1 METAMPF
8 DPNPAIG
15 RSLAMGVSSR
25 LRMMILVGAAT
36 GLAARLCGFTYPV
49 TNTNDAG
56 PGSLRQAILDAN
68 ATSGAD
74 DIAFAIPGDGVQTI
88 VLSSPLPDI
97 VDPVWIDGYSQ
108 PGASP
113 NSNPPGQAFNT
124 VLKIEVKGTGS
135 VSSPCFTIAA
145 GNADV
150 IAMVIQGLAI
160 NRCSTA
166 VVVTA
171 GGDFA
176 FIRQN
181 FIGTDASGA
190 SIGPVSVNGGISV
203 TNAAGVLIAANLV
216 SGTSTAG
223 IDLNGS
229 PGSFVVGNMVGTN
242 AAGDSIIAGTGAIG
256 VSVSSSPDAVIGGT
270 TPDARNVV
278 VPGAAQ
284 EGISVDTNTQV
295 VGNFVGTDVTG
306 TKPLGNATV
315 GIALNGTNLV
325 TGNVVGAGN
334 VGLYVQ
340 NSSAGNP
347 PVVQGNF
354 IGTDATAAL
363 DLGNRSNGIYVGGAG
378 YAVIGGTGAGEGNVI
393 AHNGGGDLQGSGG
406 VQVSAPAVT
415 IRGNRMFDNRPL
427 GIDLLNGFVGVTP
440 NDPGDI
446 DNFNDMTLQNFPIIT
461 SVVPGTSTTHI
472 EGGLDSVAEQTFDID
487 LYASPACPRRPN
499 DYLQGD
505 TYLGAL
511 QVTTDGFGTAPFA
524 IDIPFVLAAGQ
535 PVTATATDQFGN
547 TSEFSQRIVFSVDPP
562 SGSAAGGTTATISGM
577 TFTPGATV
585 TVGVV
590 PASDVVSVDPGT
602 LTATMPALSAG
613 TLYGV
618 TVSVPGGQT
627 STLPD
632 GWLADFLDVPAANL
646 FHALVGRL
654 VVNGVAA
661 GVGGGN
667 YGVDQSTLRQQMA
680 VFLLKG
686 KHGVCYAPPPCTGT
700 FGDVPC
706 PSPFANWIEALAAEG
721 ITGGCGN
728 GDYCPQNPVRRDQMA
743 AFLLKAEHGAGYV
756 PPPCTGVF
764 PDVACPSLF
773 ADWIERL
780 AAEQIT
786 GGCGSGNYCPGS
798 NATRGQ
804 MAAFV
809 VKTFSLP

>member
-1 METAMPF
+1 
-8 DPNPAIG
+8 
-15 RSLAMGVSSR
+15 MGVSSR
-25 LRMMILVGAAT
+25 LRTMILAGAAA
-36 GLAARLCGFTYPV
+36 GLAARLCGFTYTV

-68 ATSGAD
+68 ASPGAD
-74 DIAFAIPGDGVQTI
+74 SVDFAIPGDGVQTI
-88 VLSSPLPDI
+88 ALSTPLPDI
-97 VDPVWIDGYSQ
+97 VDPLWIDGYTQ

-113 NSNPPGQAFNT
+113 NSNPPGQGFNT
-124 VLKIEVKGTGS
+124 VLKIEVKGTGT
-135 VSSPCFTIAA
+135 VSSPCFTVAA
-145 GNADV
+145 ANAGV

-166 VVVTA
+166 IVVTA
-171 GGDFA
+171 GGDSA

-190 SIGPVSVNGGISV
+190 GIGPAGVNGGISV
-203 TNAAGVLIAANLV
+203 ANASGVLIAANLV
-216 SGTSTAG
+216 SGTSTTG
-223 IDLNGS
+223 IGLNHS
-229 PGSFVVGNMVGTN
+229 PDSFVVGNLVGTN
-242 AAGDSIIAGTGAIG
+242 AAGDSVVPGSGSDGISALNSLNVT
-256 VSVSSSPDAVIGGT
+256 IGGA

-278 VPGAAQ
+278 VSGATQA
-284 EGISVDTNTQV
+284 GIYVDSITQV

-306 TKPLGNATV
+306 TKPLGSATI
-315 GIALNGTNLV
+315 GIDLNGGALV
-325 TGNVVGAGN
+325 AGNVVGASR
-334 VGLYVQ
+334 VGVWVQ
-340 NSSAGNP
+340 SSSPGQS
-347 PVVQGNF
+347 VVIQGNF
-354 IGTDATAAL
+354 IGTDASATF
-363 DLGNRSNGIYVGGAG
+363 DLGNQSNGIVVGGG
-378 YAVIGGTGAGEGNVI
+378 YAIVGGTGPGEGNVI
-393 AHNGGGDLQGSGG
+393 AHNGGVGPEGSGG
-406 VQVSAPAVT
+406 IRVTGPAVT
-415 IRGNRMFDNRPL
+415 IRGNRIFDNRPL
-427 GIDLLNGFVGVTP
+427 GIDLVGVTGGVTP

-446 DNFNDMTLQNFPIIT
+446 DIFNELTLQNFPVIS

-472 EGGLDSVAEQTFDID
+472 EGSLDTMAEQIYDID
-487 LYASPACPRRPN
+487 LYASPACSRRPN
-499 DYLQGD
+499 DYLQGE
-505 TYLGAL
+505 TYLGSL
-511 QVTTDGFGTAPFA
+511 QVTTDGFGTASFA
-524 IDIPFVLAAGQ
+524 LDVPFVLAAGQ

-562 SGSAAGGTTATISGM
+562 SGTAAGGTTATIAGM
-577 TFTPGATV
+577 AFEPGATV
-585 TVGVV
+585 TVGAS
-590 PASDVVSVDPGT
+590 PASNVVAVDPGT

-613 TLYGV
+613 ALYGV

-627 STLPD
+627 STLPN

-646 FHALVGRL
+646 FHDSVARL

-661 GVGGGN
+661 GIGGGN
-667 YGVDQSTLRQQMA
+667 YGVNQSTLRQQMA

-686 KHGVCYAPPPCTGT
+686 KHGACFTPPPCTGI

-728 GDYCPQNPVRRDQMA
+728 GNYCPQNPVRRDQMA
-743 AFLLKAEHGAGYV
+743 AFLLKAEHGAAFA
-756 PPPCTGVF
+756 PPPCAGDF

-773 ADWIERL
+773 ADWIEQL

-786 GGCGSGNYCPGS
+786 GGCGGGNYCPGS

>member
-1 METAMPF
+1 M
-8 DPNPAIG
+8 
-15 RSLAMGVSSR
+15 SVSSR
-25 LRMMILVGAAT
+25 LRTMILAGAAA
-36 GLAARLCGFTYPV
+36 GLAARLCGWTYTV
-49 TNTNDAG
+49 TNTNDSGA
-56 PGSLRQAILDAN
+56 GSLRQAILDAN
-68 ATSGAD
+68 ASAGAD
-74 DIAFAIPGDGVQTI
+74 VIAFAIPGDGVQTI

-97 VDPVWIDGYSQ
+97 VDPVWIDGYTQ

-113 NSNPPGQAFNT
+113 NGNPPGQGFNT

-135 VSSPCFTIAA
+135 VSSPCFTVAA

-166 VVVTA
+166 IVVTA
-171 GGDFA
+171 GGDYA

-181 FIGTDASGA
+181 FIGTDASGG

-203 TNAAGVLIAANLV
+203 TNAAGLLIAANLV

-223 IDLNGS
+223 IGLSSS
-229 PGSFVVGNMVGTN
+229 PGSFVVGNLVGTN
-242 AAGDSIIAGTGAIG
+242 AAGDSIVPGTGFGISA
-256 VSVSSSPDAVIGGT
+256 SNSHDAVIGGT

-284 EGISVDTNTQV
+284 EGIYVDTNTQV

-306 TKPLGNATV
+306 TKPLGNATI
-315 GIALNGTNLV
+315 GIALNGASLV
-325 TGNVVGAGN
+325 TGNVVGN
-334 VGLYVQ
+334 SKVGLYVQ
-340 NSSAGNP
+340 NPSPGNP
-347 PVVQGNF
+347 SVIQGNF
-354 IGTDATAAL
+354 IGTDATATL
-363 DLGNRSNGIYVGGAG
+363 GLGNASNGIYVGGVG

-393 AHNGGGDLQGSGG
+393 AHNGGSDPQGSGG
-406 VQVSAPAVT
+406 IQVSGPAVT

-427 GIDLLNGFVGVTP
+427 GIDLLNGYVGVTP

-472 EGGLDSVAEQTFDID
+472 EGRLDSLAAQTFDID
-487 LYASPACPRRPN
+487 LYASSACPRRPN
-499 DYLQGD
+499 DYLEGE
-505 TYLGAL
+505 TYLQSL

-524 IDIPFVLAAGQ
+524 IDVPFVLDAGQ

-562 SGSAAGGTTATISGM
+562 SGTAAGGTTATISGM
-577 TFTPGATV
+577 SFEPGATV
-585 TVGVV
+585 TVGVI
-590 PASDVVSVDPGT
+590 PASNVMSIDPQT
-602 LTATMPALSAG
+602 LTAVMPALSAG
-613 TLYGV
+613 SLYGV

-627 STLPD
+627 STLPN

-646 FHALVGRL
+646 FHDYVARL

-667 YGVDQSTLRQQMA
+667 YGVAQSTLRQQMA

-686 KHGVCYAPPPCTGT
+686 KHGDCYVPPHCTGI
-700 FGDVPC
+700 FGDVAC
-706 PSPFANWIEALAAEG
+706 PSPFADWIEALAGEG
-721 ITGGCGN
+721 ITGGCGG
-728 GDYCPQNPVRRDQMA
+728 GDYCPHNPVRRDQMA
-743 AFLLKAEHGAGYV
+743 AFLLKAEHGADYV
-756 PPPCTGVF
+756 PPHCTGAF
-764 PDVACPSLF
+764 SDVTCPSLF
-773 ADWIERL
+773 ADWIEQL

-798 NATRGQ
+798 SATRGQ

>member
-1 METAMPF
+1 
-8 DPNPAIG
+8 
-15 RSLAMGVSSR
+15 MGFSSR
-25 LRMMILVGAAT
+25 LRTMIVAGAAA
-36 GLAARLCGFTYPV
+36 GLAARLCGFTYTV

-68 ATSGAD
+68 GTSGAD
-74 DIAFAIPGDGVQTI
+74 SVDFAIPGDGVQTI
-88 VLSSPLPDI
+88 VLASPLPDI
-97 VDPVWIDGYSQ
+97 VDPLWIDGYTQ

-113 NSNPPGQAFNT
+113 NSNPPGQGFNT

-135 VSSPCFTIAA
+135 VSSPCFTVAA

-150 IAMVIQGLAI
+150 IAMVIQGLAV

-166 VVVTA
+166 IVVTA
-171 GGDFA
+171 GGDYA

-190 SIGPVSVNGGISV
+190 GIGPVSVNGGITV

-216 SGTSTAG
+216 SGTSTVG
-223 IDLNGS
+223 IDLTSS
-229 PGSFVVGNMVGTN
+229 PDSFVVGNLVGTN
-242 AAGDSIIAGTGAIG
+242 AAGDSAI
-256 VSVSSSPDAVIGGT
+256 PDAGGISVFQSLNATIGGT

-278 VPGAAQ
+278 VVGAVQ
-284 EGISVDTNTQV
+284 QGIVADSNTQII
-295 VGNFVGTDVTG
+295 GNFVGTDVTG
-306 TKPLGNATV
+306 TKPLGSATT
-315 GIALNGTNLV
+315 GILLEGANLV
-325 TGNVVGAGN
+325 KGNIVGASN
-334 VGLYVQ
+334 YGLYVQ
-340 NSSAGNP
+340 NSSPGNP
-347 PVVQGNF
+347 PVIQGNF
-354 IGTDATAAL
+354 IGTDATATL
-363 DLGNRSNGIYVGGAG
+363 DLGNRSNGVYVSGVG
-378 YAVIGGTGAGEGNVI
+378 YATIGGTGSGEGNVI
-393 AHNGGGDLQGSGG
+393 AHNGGGDPSSSGG
-406 VQVSAPAVT
+406 IQISGPAVT
-415 IRGNRMFDNRPL
+415 IRGNRIFDNRPL
-427 GIDLLNGFVGVTP
+427 GIDLMNGFVGVTP

-446 DNFNDMTLQNFPIIT
+446 DFFNDMTLQNFPIIT

-472 EGGLDSVAEQTFDID
+472 EGTLDSLTEQTFDID

-499 DYLQGD
+499 DYLQGE
-505 TYLGAL
+505 TYLDSL
-511 QVTTDGFGTAPFA
+511 PVTTDGFGTASFA
-524 IDIPFVLAAGQ
+524 IDVPFVLDAGQ

-562 SGSAAGGTTATISGM
+562 SGSAAGGTTATIAGM
-577 TFTPGATV
+577 AFEPGATV
-585 TVGVV
+585 TVGVT
-590 PASDVVSVDPGT
+590 PASNVVSIDPGT

-627 STLPD
+627 STLPN

-646 FHALVGRL
+646 FHDLVARL

-667 YGVDQSTLRQQMA
+667 YGVGQSTLRQQMA

-686 KHGVCYAPPPCTGT
+686 KHGVCYTPPPCTGT

-756 PPPCTGVF
+756 PPPCTAVF

-773 ADWIERL
+773 ADWIEQL

-809 VKTFSLP
+809 VKTFLLP

>member
-1 METAMPF
+1 
-8 DPNPAIG
+8 
-15 RSLAMGVSSR
+15 MGVSSR
-25 LRMMILVGAAT
+25 PRMLLLAGAAT
-36 GLAARLCGFTYPV
+36 GLAAQLWGFTYTV

-56 PGSLRQAILDAN
+56 AGSLRQAILDAN

-113 NSNPPGQAFNT
+113 NSNPPGQGFNT
-124 VLKIEVKGTGS
+124 VLKIEVKGTGF
-135 VSSPCFTIAA
+135 VSSPCFTVAA

-150 IAMVIQGLAI
+150 IAMVIQGLAV

-166 VVVTA
+166 IVVTA
-171 GGDFA
+171 GGDYA

-190 SIGPVSVNGGISV
+190 GIGPVSVNGGITV
-203 TNAAGVLIAANLV
+203 ANAAGLLIAANLV
-216 SGTSTAG
+216 SGTSTDG
-223 IDLNGS
+223 IGLNSS
-229 PGSFVVGNMVGTN
+229 PGSFVVGNLVGTN
-242 AAGDSIIAGTGAIG
+242 AAGDSIVPGTGAFGI
-256 VSVSSSPDAVIGGT
+256 SVSNSLDAVIGGT

-278 VPGAAQ
+278 VLGAAQ
-284 EGISVDTNTQV
+284 EGIYVDTNTHV

-306 TKPLGNATV
+306 TKPLGNTTIGV
-315 GIALNGTNLV
+315 ALNGANVV
-325 TGNVVGAGN
+325 TGNVVGACK
-334 VGLYVQ
+334 VGLYAQ
-340 NSSAGNP
+340 NSSPGNSA
-347 PVVQGNF
+347 VIQGNF
-354 IGTDATAAL
+354 IGTDATATL
-363 DLGNRSNGIYVGGAG
+363 DLGNRSNGIYVGGVG

-393 AHNGGGDLQGSGG
+393 AHNGGSDPQGSGG
-406 VQVSAPAVT
+406 LQVSAPAAT

-427 GIDLLNGFVGVTP
+427 GIDLMNGYVGVTP

-446 DNFNDMTLQNFPIIT
+446 DNFNEMTLQNFPIIT
-461 SVVPGTSTTHI
+461 AVVPGTSTTHI
-472 EGGLDSVAEQTFDID
+472 EGSLNSVPAQTFDID

-499 DYLQGD
+499 DYLQGE
-505 TYLGAL
+505 TYLQSL
-511 QVTTDGFGTAPFA
+511 QVTTDGFGTAAFA
-524 IDIPFVLAAGQ
+524 IDVPFVLAAGQ

-562 SGSAAGGTTATISGM
+562 SGTAVGGTTATISGM
-577 TFTPGATV
+577 AFEPGATV
-585 TVGVV
+585 TVGVT
-590 PASDVVSVDPGT
+590 PASNVVSVDPGT
-602 LTATMPALSAG
+602 LTATMPALTAG

-627 STLPD
+627 STLPN

-646 FHALVGRL
+646 FHDYVARL

-667 YGVDQSTLRQQMA
+667 YGVGQSTLRQQMA

-686 KHGVCYAPPPCTGT
+686 KHGVCYAPPPCTGI
-700 FGDVPC
+700 FGDVSC

-728 GDYCPQNPVRRDQMA
+728 GDFCPQNPVRRDQMA
-743 AFLLKAEHGAGYV
+743 AFLLKAEHGADFV
-756 PPPCTGVF
+756 PPHCTGAF
-764 PDVACPSLF
+764 ADVACPSLF
-773 ADWIERL
+773 ADWIEQL

-786 GGCGSGNYCPGS
+786 GGCGNGNYCPGS
-798 NATRGQ
+798 SATRGQ